1 MAPKPRT
8 TTSYAIGMCNSSNAG
23 EMPGAPFTNRIDDR
37 HKAAAHRRQAIV
49 DLGRHRAVVAAVDQ
63 AGRGQCL
70 ELAAQHPGPDLR
82 PAAPPAQH
90 APPTLPSTPHA
101 ILSLPPHTHL
111 PGTTGDR
118 HRQVASFLASLDGDP
133 ALKGKIGYRCMK
145 GRDGA
150 DYYHIA
156 TVFDDTARIALQ
168 ERAFFKHYTE
178 ATRVVSGD
186 SVEVVPLEMIA
197 ETAVA

>member
-1 MAPKPRT
+1 MKHFLIKYRHT
-8 TTSYAIGMCNSSNAG
+8 T
-23 EMPGAPFTNRIDDR
+23 
-37 HKAAAHRRQAIV
+37 
-49 DLGRHRAVVAAVDQ
+49 
-63 AGRGQCL
+63 
-70 ELAAQHPGPDLR
+70 
-82 PAAPPAQH
+82 
-90 APPTLPSTPHA
+90 
-101 ILSLPPHTHL
+101 
-111 PGTTGDR
+111 GTTEDW
-118 HRQVASFLASLDGDP
+118 HREIASFIAALDGDP

-150 DYYHIA
+150 DYSHLA

-197 ETAVA
+197 ETAAAA